1 MVSFDRE
8 RTEDRAVELLTDLS
22 LTDYEARTFVGLLR
36 LGRGSAREVSDVVEV
51 PRSRVYDAVESLHE
65 MGLVDIRYGTPK
77 EFIPVSHETTVRK
90 FVVRYED
97 LTQELSDVLNQL
109 NPTGRETE
117 QIGVWTVTGS
127 KNITRRV
134 VEFINDAKGE
144 IILMSDEALLTD
156 EITDALV
163 RAKEKERDVY
173 VTAVD
178 SETEDVD
185 SVPSDSTVVETF
197 WTWSRSHISRI
208 LLVNDEVTLVS
219 VEQQVGDGETAEVAI
234 WGRGTKNNLVVV
246 LRTILAVQFGEDR
259 EAFETG
265 TASLETT
272 DDPTEAS
279 PDTDDRP
286 DADGHDE

>member
-8 RTEDRAVELLTDLS
+8 RTEDRTVELLTELS

-97 LTQELSDVLNQL
+97 LTEELSDVLDQL
-109 NPTGRETE
+109 SPTGRETE
-117 QIGVWTVTGS
+117 QIGVWTVAGS
-127 KNITRRV
+127 ENITRRV
-134 VEFINDAKGE
+134 VEFIDGADGE

-163 RAKEKERDVY
+163 RAEEKDKDVY

-178 SETEDVD
+178 SETEDID
-185 SVPSDSTVVETF
+185 SIPSDSTVVETL
-197 WTWSRSHISRI
+197 WTWSGSHVSRI
-208 LLVNDEVTLVS
+208 LLVNDEITLVS
-219 VEQQVGDGETAEVAI
+219 VERPASDGETTEVAI
-234 WGRGTKNNLVVV
+234 WGRGAKNNLVVV

-259 EAFETG
+259 EAFDTE
-265 TASLETT
+265 LDRVETT
-272 DDPTEAS
+272 DDSVGERTET
-279 PDTDDRP
+279 DT
-286 DADGHDE
+286 HKEES